1 MFYLVRID
9 SRAAAFIKLFDRGI
23 HIVTVVRIVLESV
36 DFVSQ
41 SILEGLSEVDVRF
54 MCIERAVRV
63 GCVQKPVF
71 PVFIGYDIDNSA
83 QGIRPE
89 PDRHYATVH
98 FDAGSKVNGNVVQS
112 ERTSYALLRHSVN
125 KQLDVLAGKSV
136 QRKNHIRPHS
146 SGFPKFESRNFCQ
159 GIRKVLCTVMQTFR
173 INCHRIKGR
182 FIYPA
187 HCRSGHYHFIQ
198 FRHLRSNRYIDPY
211 SFTGFQCH
219 FLFYCRIPNGR
230 YNQCVVACCRF
241 QVIQS
246 LFICSRSSVRPF
258 QIYSRKVHHF
268 FFYSRNHSSGNHPSG
283 SPMLRKC

>member
-1 MFYLVRID
+1 
-9 SRAAAFIKLFDRGI
+9 
-23 HIVTVVRIVLESV
+23 
-36 DFVSQ
+36 
-41 SILEGLSEVDVRF
+41 

-89 PDRHYATVH
+89 PDRHYTTVH
-98 FDAGSKVNGNVVQS
+98 FDAVSKVNGNVVQS

-182 FIYPA
+182 FTYPA

-230 YNQCVVACCRF
+230 YNQSVVACCRF

-283 SPMLRKC
+283 SPMLRKY